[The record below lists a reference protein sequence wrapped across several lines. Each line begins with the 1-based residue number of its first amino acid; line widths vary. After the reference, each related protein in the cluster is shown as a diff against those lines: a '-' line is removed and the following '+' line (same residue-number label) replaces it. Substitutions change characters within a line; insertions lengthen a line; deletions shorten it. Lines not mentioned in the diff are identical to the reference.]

1 MRPGLILVCGLVL
14 GGGICF
20 AVERQLAPLP
30 DPTLTPNLD
39 GFQQV
44 SEGGVQEPPYDDGI
58 TWSWEE
64 KVEPLD
70 VIEFMKSLPYDEER
84 EIDELTLR
92 RLFEDI
98 IQKAKDMMKI
108 GGDGGDFEKTLRR
121 HFLYFIPE
129 LEYWWPPYEEDFS
142 KREVKFP
149 IKVKKIRSNDGIDV
163 LWFHLGRYADSERD
177 VLVGFNDDGMEV
189 RVYWEKY
196 LPDKEGPPW
205 IEILRFTIS
214 FEYKEAYFTRSYCD
228 EEFTICTRL
237 EGLKLYEMGNPEP
250 KIDNTKDEP
259 PLDLSGIG
267 ILFHRIPYDKWR
279 IIDPALFQTFR
290 GMINLIKLQLNLID
304 NGYELDKILWR
315 DFFRFD
321 YGVRYFGLEAELAN
335 VRRESTP
342 DPDQI
347 GKYSILMLVM

>member
-20 AVERQLAPLP
+20 AVERQLAALP
-30 DPTLTPNLD
+30 DPTLTPNLG

-44 SEGGVQEPPYDDGI
+44 SEGGVQEPPYDGGI

-149 IKVKKIRSNDGIDV
+149 IKVKKIRSSESENAVDI
-163 LWFHLGRYADSERD
+163 LCFHLGRYADSERD
-177 VLVGFNDDGMEV
+177 VWVAFNKDGMQI
-189 RVYWEKY
+189 RVYREKY
-196 LPDKEGPPW
+196 LPDEPGPPW
-205 IEILRFTIS
+205 IEGVALVIS
-214 FEYKEAYFTRSYCD
+214 YEHNGAAFVRGYCD
-228 EEFTICTRL
+228 DENIICTSW

-267 ILFHRIPYDKWR
+267 ILFQLPYDKWR
-279 IIDPALFQTFR
+279 IWDDSLPQTFR
-290 GMINLIKLQLNLID
+290 GMINLIKLQLNLITQTR
-304 NGYELDKILWR
+304 GALFW
-315 DFFRFD
+315 
-321 YGVRYFGLEAELAN
+321 VRSRTCQCAEGIYT
-335 VRRESTP
+335 RSR
-342 DPDQI
+342 
-347 GKYSILMLVM
+347 